1 MRKWLLG
8 TICATVIVAVP
19 QSAGAFKDGHALLE
33 AADSEIEILN
43 LGFTMYV
50 AGVAAGARDVTDRRY
65 VLGLP
70 ALTHFEKLAVQFSK

>member
-33 AADSEIEILN
+33 AADSENEILI

-50 AGVAAGARDVTDRRY
+50 AGVTAGARM
-65 VLGLP
+65 
-70 ALTHFEKLAVQFSK
+70 